1 MSLSEKDIRY
11 IARLGALA
19 VQDEEVKR
27 YQTELGSVFDY
38 IHRLSLAD
46 TRGVPPTSHVHGVVN
61 FFRDDIIKDS
71 FPADT
76 VRELAPDFVGGSF
89 RVPRII

>member
-1 MSLSEKDIRY
+1 MSLTEKDIRY
-11 IARLGALA
+11 ISRLGALA
-19 VQDEEVKR
+19 VSDDEVKR
-27 YQTELGSVFDY
+27 YQTELGSIFDY

-61 FFRDDIIKDS
+61 FFREDITKDS
-71 FPADT
+71 FSADT
-76 VRELAPDFVGGSF
+76 VRELAPDFVGGGF